1 MNAPGEICG
10 VKFDFGIGHEW
21 IAEEKDCRIELYSY
35 NGGTNSMCFV
45 EVYGKSPS
53 GGKSISVGTDYFG
66 SDEEAVS
73 DALRLIEICKKV
85 LPTIV

>member
-21 IAEEKDCRIELYSY
+21 IAEQDDCRIELYSY
-35 NGGTNSMCFV
+35 NNGTNSMCFV
-45 EVYGKSPS
+45 EVYGKSAS
-53 GGKSISVGTDYFG
+53 SNKSISVSTGYFH

-73 DALRLIEICKKV
+73 DALRLIEVCKEV